1 MLPRDLGELRD
12 LVHHPRL
19 QDPAVLQPLPR
30 PVRAALTRANQP
42 ARPVL
47 PTATDHGDPVKVSAR
62 GTGGRAD
69 RYLSGRG
76 KARSSLQIQLRIALI
91 VLTLVIG
98 GGTIGYMVVEGW
110 GFLDSFYMTI
120 LTLST
125 VGFGEVHP
133 LSYTGKFLSILVIVL
148 GVGSAGF
155 ALGTAGNLMIEDRIK
170 TALGRRSM
178 KAIQKLK
185 NHYII
190 CGFGRMG
197 RIICE
202 ELTEM
207 KIPFV
212 VLESEDDVLEE
223 LERLGVPYMKADA
236 TSDEELVEAGIER
249 AAGLV
254 SVVTNDSQNVFIVL
268 TARGL
273 NPKLNIVAR
282 SAAEENIKKLV
293 RAGANKVVSPYFLG
307 GHRIAQAIVRPT
319 VLDFLENIIQNKQ
332 MDLLLDEK
340 RIDNKST
347 LVGTT
352 LATSGLRKDF
362 NIIILAIKG
371 VTGTM
376 EFNPHFNTEIK
387 TGDTLVVL
395 GHGPDLERLDKVSS
409 GL

>member
-1 MLPRDLGELRD
+1 
-12 LVHHPRL
+12 L
-19 QDPAVLQPLPR
+19 Q
-30 PVRAALTRANQP
+30 
-42 ARPVL
+42 
-47 PTATDHGDPVKVSAR
+47 
-62 GTGGRAD
+62 
-69 RYLSGRG
+69 
-76 KARSSLQIQLRIALI
+76 ARSKSHSSLKIQLWIALGI
-91 VLTLVIG
+91 LTLVVG
-98 GGTIGYMVVEGW
+98 GGTFGYVFIEGW
-110 GFLDSFYMTI
+110 ELLDSFYMTI

-125 VGFGEVHP
+125 VGYGEVHP
-133 LSYTGKFLSILVIVL
+133 LSHAGKFLSIFIIVM

-155 ALGTAGNLMIEDRIK
+155 ALGTAGKLMVEERIK
-170 TALGRRSM
+170 AALGRRSM
-178 KAIQKLK
+178 KAIQKLR

-212 VLESEDDVLEE
+212 VLESEDEVLEE

-236 TSDEELVEAGIER
+236 TSDEELIEAGIEK

-282 SAAEENIKKLV
+282 SAAEETIKKLV

-319 VLDFLENIIQNKQ
+319 VLDFMENVIQNKE
-332 MDLLLDEK
+332 MDLILDEK
-340 RIDNKST
+340 HIGSKSV
-347 LVGTT
+347 LAGTT

-362 NIIILAIKG
+362 DIIILAIKG

-376 EFNPHFNTEIK
+376 KFNPHHDTQIK
-387 TGDTLVVL
+387 AGDTLVVL
-395 GHGPDLERLDKVSS
+395 GNGSDLERLDKVAT
-409 GL
+409 GP

>member
-1 MLPRDLGELRD
+1 
-12 LVHHPRL
+12 
-19 QDPAVLQPLPR
+19 
-30 PVRAALTRANQP
+30 
-42 ARPVL
+42 
-47 PTATDHGDPVKVSAR
+47 VSAR
-62 GTGGRAD
+62 GTGGRSD
-69 RYLSGRG
+69 RFLSARSRS
-76 KARSSLQIQLRIALI
+76 RSSLKVQLRIALI
-91 VLTLVIG
+91 VLSLVIG
-98 GGTIGYMVVEGW
+98 GGTFGYMAVEGW
-110 GFLDSFYMTI
+110 SLLDSFYMTI

-125 VGFGEVHP
+125 VGYGEVHP
-133 LSYTGKFLSILVIVL
+133 LSYSGKFLSILVIIM
-148 GVGSAGF
+148 GVGSMGF
-155 ALGTAGNLMIEDRIK
+155 ALGTAGNLMVEERIK

-223 LERLGVPYMKADA
+223 LERLQVPYMKADA
-236 TSDEELVEAGIER
+236 TIDEELIEAGIER

-282 SAAEENIKKLV
+282 SAAEESIKKLV

-319 VLDFLENIIQNKQ
+319 VLDFLENIIQNKE
-332 MDLLLDEK
+332 MDLILDEI
-340 RIDNKST
+340 RIDTKSA

-352 LATSGLRKDF
+352 LATSGLRKEF

-371 VTGTM
+371 ITGTM

-387 TGDTLVVL
+387 VGDTLVVL
-395 GHGPDLERLDKVSS
+395 GHGPDLARLDKVSS
-409 GL
+409 AT

>member
-1 MLPRDLGELRD
+1 MTARRTGW
-12 LVHHPRL
+12 RL
-19 QDPAVLQPLPR
+19 DRNR
-30 PVRAALTRANQP
+30 PDRSNGLTS
-42 ARPVL
+42 L
-47 PTATDHGDPVKVSAR
+47 KV
-62 GTGGRAD
+62 
-69 RYLSGRG
+69 
-76 KARSSLQIQLRIALI
+76 QLRMALV

-98 GGTIGYMVVEGW
+98 GGTLGYMVVEGW
-110 GFLDSFYMTI
+110 GVLDSFYMTV

-125 VGFGEVHP
+125 VGYGEVHP
-133 LSYTGKFLSILVIVL
+133 LSYAGKFLSILVIVM

-155 ALGTAGNLMIEDRIK
+155 ALGTAGNLMIEERIK

-178 KAIQKLK
+178 KAIQKLRD
-185 NHYII
+185 HYII

-212 VLESEDDVLEE
+212 VLESGDEVLEE

-236 TSDEELVEAGIER
+236 TSDEELIEAGIER
-249 AAGLV
+249 ARGLV
-254 SVVTNDSQNVFIVL
+254 SVVTDDAQNVFIVL

-282 SAAEENIKKLV
+282 SAAEETIKKLV

-319 VLDFLENIIQNKQ
+319 VLDFLENIIQNKE
-332 MDLLLDEK
+332 MDLILDEK
-340 RIDNKST
+340 RVSPKST

-352 LATSGLRKDF
+352 LATSGLRKDL
-362 NIIILAIKG
+362 NIVILAIKG
-371 VTGTM
+371 VTGIM
-376 EFNPHFNTEIK
+376 EFNPNFNTEIK
-387 TGDTLVVL
+387 AGDTLVVL
-395 GHGPDLERLDKVSS
+395 GHGPDLERLDKVATGS
-409 GL
+409 